1 MRHLQFMAACAGI
14 AFISSSAIAQEFS
27 SVVVFGDSLSDSGNL
42 ASTQSLPLGTSFTTN
57 PDPVWAELVAREFGN
72 NGTNSVAD
80 GSNFAWGQACANPS
94 GICSQSSPVPDIAR
108 QISQHLAKRG
118 GSADPNALY
127 MIWAGGN
134 DIEAIATAAAGDSLS
149 STEAN
154 GEIRGAVAA
163 LLQQIGRLKQA
174 SSAPGEPGARF
185 VVVLTVP
192 DPGRTPL
199 AARESRTAQGQLSLM
214 GQGFNQGLISGLPM
228 VEEGTIFVDAAALAA
243 EVFADADAYGFT
255 STQGVA
261 CPFGINPERPGGGG
275 ESLVCGP
282 TADGYLRAP
291 DESETYF
298 FADGLHPSGAS
309 HELIANAVLA
319 TISAPLQAAMA
330 GAGGKAVS
338 EAHRTFANTDLLSML
353 GQEAEAGSWHPYVGG
368 SFTVDT
374 SADFPRLGS
383 ASAGAQLITLGTNY
397 AASPTMIFGTAA
409 SIGNYDYD
417 VRGASFE
424 HRVLNG
430 SLQATARYGVVT
442 LVGDVSFGR
451 TSVNIDRLIRLG
463 TATRVQTGSTSVS
476 QTSAEFSMDVP
487 LAGTVE
493 LNHGIFLGATWLDQ
507 AVKGYNEAGNSSTA
521 LNFSAFNRESV
532 IARIGYRL
540 NAVSADGMFR
550 PYARIAYETEVD
562 STVTPAWASSNAL
575 SRRFAVP
582 AGASDEE
589 WFLTD
594 IGVTAKVSDNA
605 TAFAKFTGRFKGG
618 LNNGRRITG
627 GISFAF

>member
-1 MRHLQFMAACAGI
+1 MRHLRFMAACAGI
-14 AFISSSAIAQEFS
+14 AFISNGAMAQEFS

-42 ASTQSLPLGTSFTTN
+42 ASTQSLPPGTSFTTN

-72 NGTNSVAD
+72 DGTNSAAR

-94 GICSQSSPVPDIAR
+94 GACSQTSQVPNLAQ
-108 QISQHLAKRG
+108 QISQHLDSRG
-118 GSADPNALY
+118 GTADPNALY
-127 MIWAGGN
+127 LIWAGGN
-134 DIEAIATAAAGDSLS
+134 DIEAIATAAATGSLS
-149 STEAN
+149 ASEAT
-154 GEIRGAVAA
+154 GEVGGAVAN

-174 SSAPGEPGARF
+174 GPNQRGARF

-192 DPGRTPL
+192 DPGRTPF
-199 AARESRTAQGQLSLM
+199 AARQSATVRGQLSAM
-214 GQGFNQGLISGLPM
+214 GQGFNQALIERLPA
-228 VEEGTIFVDAAALAA
+228 VRDGTIFVDAAALAE
-243 EVFADADAYGFT
+243 EVFMDVDTYGFT
-255 STQGVA
+255 SPQGEA
-261 CPFGINPERPGGGG
+261 CPFRSNPARPEGGG

-282 TADGYLRAP
+282 TADGYLVAP
-291 DESETYF
+291 DTSETYF
-298 FADGLHPSGAS
+298 FADSLHPSGTS

-353 GQEAEAGSWHPYVGG
+353 GKETEAGSWHPYVGG

-397 AASPTMIFGTAA
+397 AASPTMIFGAAA

-417 VRGASFE
+417 VSGASFE

-550 PYARIAYETEVD
+550 PYARVAYETEVD

>member
-1 MRHLQFMAACAGI
+1 MRHLRLMAACAGI
-14 AFISSSAIAQEFS
+14 AFVSNGAIAQEFS

-42 ASTQSLPLGTSFTTN
+42 ASTQSLPPGTSFTTN

-72 NGTNSVAD
+72 DGTNSAAR

-94 GICSQSSPVPDIAR
+94 GVCSQTSQVPDLTQ
-108 QISQHLAKRG
+108 QISQHLNG
-118 GSADPNALY
+118 GKADPDALY
-127 MIWAGGN
+127 LVWAGGN
-134 DIEAIATAAAGDSLS
+134 DIDAIATASAAGTLS
-149 STEAN
+149 ASEVP
-154 GEIRGAVAA
+154 GEIEGAITA
-163 LLQQIGRLKQA
+163 LITQIGRLKQA
-174 SSAPGEPGARF
+174 GARF

-199 AARESRTAQGQLSLM
+199 VANNPAAQQSLSRL
-214 GQGFNQGLISGLPM
+214 GQGFNQGVIAGLPR
-228 VEEGTIFVDAAALAA
+228 VQDGTIFVNAAALAEEIFEDA
-243 EVFADADAYGFT
+243 EAYGFT
-255 STQGVA
+255 NTQGTA
-261 CPFGINPERPGGGG
+261 CPPRINPARPEGGG

-282 TADGYLRAP
+282 TADGYAAAP
-291 DESETYF
+291 DTSETYF
-298 FADGLHPSGAS
+298 FADGFHPSGAS
-309 HELIANAVLA
+309 HELIANAVAA
-319 TISAPLQAAMA
+319 TISAPLQATMA

-338 EAHRTFANTDLLSML
+338 EAHRTFANTDLIGML
-353 GQEAEAGSWHPYVGG
+353 GKEAEAGSWHPYVGG

-397 AASPTMIFGTAA
+397 AASPTMIFGAAA

-430 SLQATARYGVVT
+430 SLQATARYGVIT
-442 LVGDVSFGR
+442 LIGDVSFGR
-451 TSVNIDRLIRLG
+451 TSVNIDRSMRLG

-476 QTSAEFSMDVP
+476 QRSAEFSMDVP

-507 AVKGYNEAGNSSTA
+507 AVKGYNEVGNASTA
-521 LNFSAFNRESV
+521 LNFSAFDRESV

-540 NAVSADGMFR
+540 NARSADGMFQ
-550 PYARIAYETEVD
+550 PYARVAYETEVD
-562 STVTPAWASSNAL
+562 NSSTPAWASSNAL

-582 AGASDEE
+582 AGAPDEE
-589 WFLTD
+589 WLLAD
-594 IGVTAKVSDNA
+594 MGVTAKVSDNA

>member
-1 MRHLQFMAACAGI
+1 MRHLQFMVACAGI

-42 ASTQSLPLGTSFTTN
+42 ASTQSLPPGTSFTTN

-72 NGTNSVAD
+72 NGTNSAAR

-94 GICSQSSPVPDIAR
+94 GVCSQTSQVPDLAQ
-108 QISQHLAKRG
+108 QISQHLDG
-118 GSADPNALY
+118 GNADPDALY
-127 MIWAGGN
+127 LVWAGGN
-134 DIEAIATAAAGDSLS
+134 DIDAIATASAAGSLS
-149 STEAN
+149 ASAVPTEV
-154 GEIRGAVAA
+154 GGAVTA
-163 LLQQIGRLKQA
+163 LITQIGRLKQA
-174 SSAPGEPGARF
+174 GARF

-199 AARESRTAQGQLSLM
+199 AARLGGAVPGSLSALGQN
-214 GQGFNQGLISGLPM
+214 FNQAVIANLPALM
-228 VEEGTIFVDAAALAA
+228 DGTIFVDAAALAE
-243 EVFADADAYGFT
+243 EVFEESDTYGFT
-255 STQGVA
+255 SIQGVA
-261 CPFGINPERPGGGG
+261 CPFGSNPARPEGGG

-282 TADGYLRAP
+282 TESGYLVAP
-291 DESETYF
+291 DTSETYF
-298 FADGLHPSGAS
+298 FADGFHPSGAS

-353 GQEAEAGSWHPYVGG
+353 GQEAEAGSWHPYAGG

-550 PYARIAYETEVD
+550 PYARVAYETEVD

>member
-1 MRHLQFMAACAGI
+1 MRHLRLMAACACI
-14 AFISSSAIAQEFS
+14 AFISNGAMAQEFS

-42 ASTQSLPLGTSFTTN
+42 AFTQSLPPGTSFTTN
-57 PDPVWAELVAREFGN
+57 PDPVWAEIVAREFGN
-72 NGTNSVAD
+72 DGKNSRAG

-94 GICSQSSPVPDIAR
+94 GICSRSSQVADISH
-108 QISQHLAKRG
+108 ISQQITEHLDG
-118 GSADPNALY
+118 GRADPDALY

-134 DIEAIATAAAGDSLS
+134 DIEAIATAAAGGSLS
-149 STEAN
+149 RTEVG
-154 GEIRGAVAA
+154 GEVAGAVTA
-163 LLQQIGRLKQA
+163 LLRQQILRLSMA
-174 SSAPGEPGARF
+174 GARF
-185 VVVLTVP
+185 IVVLSVP
-192 DPGRTPL
+192 DPGRTPF
-199 AARESRTAQGQLSLM
+199 AAGQSRTVQEQLSALA
-214 GQGFNQGLISGLPM
+214 QSFNQGVRTNLQGDSPGPIY
-228 VEEGTIFVDAAALAA
+228 VDAAALAA

-255 STQGVA
+255 RTQTDTA
-261 CPFGINPERPGGGG
+261 CDSGINPARPGGGG

-282 TADGYLRAP
+282 TADGYLKAP
-291 DESETYF
+291 DDSETYF

-319 TISAPLQAAMA
+319 TISAPLQFAMA

-338 EAHRTFANTDLLSML
+338 EAHRTFANTDLLSLL
-353 GQEAEAGSWHPYVGG
+353 GNETEAGSWHPYVGG
-368 SFTVDT
+368 SFTIDT

-383 ASAGAQLITLGTNY
+383 ASAGAQVLTVGANY
-397 AASPTMIFGTAA
+397 AASPTLILGTAA

-417 VRGASFE
+417 VRGASFG

-430 SLQATARYGVVT
+430 SLQATARYGVITVI
-442 LVGDVSFGR
+442 GDVSFGR

-463 TATRVQTGSTSVS
+463 TATRTQTGSTSVS
-476 QTSAEFSMDVP
+476 QKSAELSVDVP

-507 AVKGYNEAGNSSTA
+507 SVNGYKEVGTSSTA
-521 LNFSAFNRESV
+521 LNFSAFDRESL

-540 NAVSADGMFR
+540 NAVTGDGMFR
-550 PYARIAYETEVD
+550 PYARVAYETEVD
-562 STVTPAWASSNAL
+562 NSSTIPYASSKAI

-582 AGASDEE
+582 AGAPDDK

-605 TAFAKFTGRFKGG
+605 SAFAKFTGRFKGG
-618 LNNGRRITG
+618 LNNGRRISA

>member
-1 MRHLQFMAACAGI
+1 MRHLRLMAACACI
-14 AFISSSAIAQEFS
+14 AFTSNGAMAQEFS

-42 ASTQSLPLGTSFTTN
+42 ASTQSLPPGTSFTTN
-57 PDPVWAELVAREFGN
+57 PDPVWAEIVAREFGN
-72 NGTNSVAD
+72 DGTRSTAE

-94 GICSQSSPVPDIAR
+94 GICSQSSQVPDISQ
-108 QISQHLAKRG
+108 QITEHLDG
-118 GSADPNALY
+118 GRADPDALY

-134 DIEAIATAAAGDSLS
+134 DIEAIATASAAGSLS
-149 STEAN
+149 ASETPSEV
-154 GEIRGAVAA
+154 ESAVTA
-163 LLQQIGRLKQA
+163 LITQIGRLKLA
-174 SSAPGEPGARF
+174 GARF

-199 AARESRTAQGQLSLM
+199 AARLGAANPAVSQGLSRL
-214 GQGFNQGLISGLPM
+214 GQGFNQGVIAGLPR
-228 VEEGTIFVDAAALAA
+228 VQDGTIFVDAAALAE

-261 CPFGINPERPGGGG
+261 CPFGINPARPNGGG

-291 DESETYF
+291 DDSETYF
-298 FADGLHPSGAS
+298 FADGLHPSGVS

-319 TISAPLQAAMA
+319 TISAPLQVAMA

-338 EAHRTFANTDLLSML
+338 EAHRTFANTDLLSLL
-353 GQEAEAGSWHPYVGG
+353 GNETEAGSWHPYVGG
-368 SFTVDT
+368 SFTIDT

-383 ASAGAQLITLGTNY
+383 ASAGAQVLTVGTNY
-397 AASPTMIFGTAA
+397 AASPTLILGTAA

-417 VRGASFE
+417 VRGASFG

-430 SLQATARYGVVT
+430 SLQATARYGVITVI
-442 LVGDVSFGR
+442 GDVSFGR

-463 TATRVQTGSTSVS
+463 TATRTQTGSTSVS
-476 QTSAEFSMDVP
+476 QKSAELSVDVP

-507 AVKGYNEAGNSSTA
+507 SVNGYKEVGTSSTA
-521 LNFSAFNRESV
+521 LNFSAFERESL

-540 NAVSADGMFR
+540 NAVTGDGMFR
-550 PYARIAYETEVD
+550 PYARVAYETEVD

-582 AGASDEE
+582 AGAPDDK

-605 TAFAKFTGRFKGG
+605 SAFAKFTGRFKGG
-618 LNNGRRITG
+618 LNNGRRISA

>member
-1 MRHLQFMAACAGI
+1 MRHLRFMWACAGI
-14 AFISSSAIAQEFS
+14 ALISSGAIAQEFS

-42 ASTQSLPLGTSFTTN
+42 ASTQSLPPGTSFTTN
-57 PDPVWAELVAREFGN
+57 PDPVWAELVAKEFGN
-72 NGTNSVAD
+72 DGTNSAAR

-94 GICSQSSPVPDIAR
+94 GVCSQTSQVPDLAQ
-108 QISQHLAKRG
+108 QISQHLDG
-118 GSADPNALY
+118 GNADPNALY
-127 MIWAGGN
+127 LIWAGGN
-134 DIEAIATAAAGDSLS
+134 DIDAIATASAAGTLPAS
-149 STEAN
+149 EVA
-154 GEIRGAVAA
+154 GEVRGTVTA
-163 LLQQIGRLKQA
+163 LMTQIGRLKQA
-174 SSAPGEPGARF
+174 GARF

-199 AARESRTAQGQLSLM
+199 AVRQGGAVPGQLSAL
-214 GQGFNQGLISGLPM
+214 GQSFNQAVIGNFPQQLLP
-228 VEEGTIFVDAAALAA
+228 GTIFVDAAALAE
-243 EVFADADAYGFT
+243 EVFEDADTYGFT
-255 STQGVA
+255 NIQGVA
-261 CPFGINPERPGGGG
+261 CPFGSNPARPEGGG

-282 TADGYLRAP
+282 ASDRYLVAP
-291 DESETYF
+291 DTSETYF
-298 FADGLHPSGAS
+298 FADGFHPSGES

-338 EAHRTFANTDLLSML
+338 EAHRTFANTDLLGML
-353 GQEAEAGSWHPYVGG
+353 GKEAEAGSWHPYVGG

-397 AASPTMIFGTAA
+397 AASPTMIFGAAA

-430 SLQATARYGVVT
+430 SLQATARYGVIT

-451 TSVNIDRLIRLG
+451 TSVNIDRMIALG

-476 QTSAEFSMDVP
+476 QTSAEFSVDVP

-493 LNHGIFLGATWLDQ
+493 LNHGIFLGTTWLDQ
-507 AVKGYNEAGNSSTA
+507 AVKGYNEVGNLSTA

-540 NAVSADGMFR
+540 NARSADGMLQ
-550 PYARIAYETEVD
+550 PYARVAYETEVD
-562 STVTPAWASSNAL
+562 NSSAPAWASSKTL
-575 SRRFAVP
+575 STRFAVP
-582 AGASDEE
+582 PGASDDE
-589 WFLTD
+589 WLLAD
-594 IGVTAKVSDNA
+594 IGVTAKVSENA

-618 LNNGRRITG
+618 LNDGRRITG